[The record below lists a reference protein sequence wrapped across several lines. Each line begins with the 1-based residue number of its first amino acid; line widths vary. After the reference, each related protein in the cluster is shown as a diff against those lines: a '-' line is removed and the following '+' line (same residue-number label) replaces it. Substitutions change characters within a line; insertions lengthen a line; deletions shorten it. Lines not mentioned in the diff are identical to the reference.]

1 MDDIPSCAALPQP
14 IILEIDVHGY
24 YAWLSAYKA

>member
-14 IILEIDVHGY
+14 IILEIQAHGY
-24 YAWLSAYKA
+24 YACLPGYKA